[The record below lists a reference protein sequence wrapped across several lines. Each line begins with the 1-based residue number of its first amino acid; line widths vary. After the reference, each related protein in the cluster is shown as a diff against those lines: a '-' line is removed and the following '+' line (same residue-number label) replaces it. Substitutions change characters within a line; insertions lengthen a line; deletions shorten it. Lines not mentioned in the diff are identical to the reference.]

1 MAIVVAVVVVCQI
14 EFVELTLASV
24 SLDSR
29 VSHFCNQVFVFVVV
43 VVAVVIFLSCCCLF
57 IFLLVFYFMKI
68 SGSTSFFVTF
78 LVFFL
83 FFTHDIVQANNAK

>member
-1 MAIVVAVVVVCQI
+1 MAFVVAVVVVCQI

-43 VVAVVIFLSCCCLF
+43 VNLLLWLLFFIMLLSIHFFACFLFHENIRVNIIFRD
-57 IFLLVFYFMKI
+57 IFVF
-68 SGSTSFFVTF
+68 FFVF
-78 LVFFL
+78 
-83 FFTHDIVQANNAK
+83 HS